1 MRIGIFGGTGPAG
14 SGLAARLASIGYP
27 TVIGSRSKERAAEK
41 VDELLAAWPQL
52 AGMLEAGDNASAAE
66 CDMVVIATPWDSA
79 AGTAQENADALNGK
93 IVISMANALVRVNK
107 EFQPLVPPR
116 GSVAAHVQAAVPR
129 SRVVA
134 AFHHLPATELG
145 HIDEPIDSDVLDLR
159 RRCIRSARGQRDR
172 REVSGLPPPRC
183 GRALQCHGHRG
194 VHRRAAPTQRPLQDA
209 GCAEADGNQKRPS
222 RCCARVMQLYDTAR
236 RAIVAFEPND
246 HVLMYTC
253 GITPYDATHLGHA
266 ATFIAYDVL
275 QRRLIDKGHTVRCIR
290 NVTDVDDPLFAKAR
304 ELGIHYL
311 DLAAGEE
318 ARFERDMEALNAL
331 PVAAAPRA
339 SSAIPDIR
347 GFIGM
352 VLDRGFAYE
361 SGGSVYFDV
370 SKFGSFGSLSHYSDE
385 EMLVLAKERGGNI
398 DDPNKRSPLDFV
410 LWHPSASDEPSWD
423 TMWGAGRPGWHI
435 ECSALAL
442 RELGTTIDLHGGGAD
457 LIFPH
462 HECERAQSE
471 AATGEPFVKHWMHT
485 ALIHKDG
492 EKMSKSLGNLVFV
505 DQLRETW
512 DPRAIRL
519 AIIEHHY
526 RTEWEWDEDLMPR
539 NAARLDAWN
548 ERAGSNP
555 DLLDEVRGRLDDDL
569 DTPGAIAAI
578 DDAARRGAGVAEAAA
593 LLGVDLD

>member
-1 MRIGIFGGTGPAG
+1 
-14 SGLAARLASIGYP
+14 
-27 TVIGSRSKERAAEK
+27 
-41 VDELLAAWPQL
+41 
-52 AGMLEAGDNASAAE
+52 
-66 CDMVVIATPWDSA
+66 
-79 AGTAQENADALNGK
+79 
-93 IVISMANALVRVNK
+93 
-107 EFQPLVPPR
+107 
-116 GSVAAHVQAAVPR
+116 
-129 SRVVA
+129 
-134 AFHHLPATELG
+134 
-145 HIDEPIDSDVLDLR
+145 
-159 RRCIRSARGQRDR
+159 
-172 REVSGLPPPRC
+172 
-183 GRALQCHGHRG
+183 
-194 VHRRAAPTQRPLQDA
+194 
-209 GCAEADGNQKRPS
+209 
-222 RCCARVMQLYDTAR
+222 MQLYDTAR
-236 RAIVAFEPND
+236 RATVAFEPND

-266 ATFIAYDVL
+266 ATFVAYDVL
-275 QRRLIDKGHTVRCIR
+275 QRRLIDMGHTVRCVR

-331 PVAAAPRA
+331 PVAATPRA

-370 SKFGSFGSLSHYSDE
+370 SKFGSFGSLSHYTHD

-410 LWHPSASDEPSWD
+410 LWHPSAPDEPSWD
-423 TMWGAGRPGWHI
+423 TMWGPGRPGWHI

-471 AATGEPFVKHWMHT
+471 AATGEQFVKHWMHT

-519 AIIEHHY
+519 AIIEHNY
-526 RTEWEWDEDLMPR
+526 RVDWEWDEELMPR

-548 ERAGSNP
+548 EHSGSNP
-555 DLLDEVRGRLDDDL
+555 DLLDEVRARLDDDL
-569 DTPGAIAAI
+569 DTPGAVAAI
-578 DDAARRGAGVAEAAA
+578 DVAAAAGAGVGVGEAAA